1 MADGSCVVGD
11 AYEDFVRA
19 KVAAAPERG
28 FAPPLPLS
36 EDLFPFQ
43 REMVRWVLARGCAVH
58 DLGRGVSLRVTVC
71 ASGRDGVQ
79 VVATAQR
86 SVTTGSGAVEVAVGC
101 GPDVAG
107 ALAELDRRL
116 RGGEEAAG

>member
-1 MADGSCVVGD
+1 MPADPD
-11 AYEDFVRA
+11 E
-19 KVAAAPERG
+19 
-28 FAPPLPLS
+28 
-36 EDLFPFQ
+36 
-43 REMVRWVLARGCAVH
+43 VLARAF
-58 DLGRGVSLRVTVC
+58 RGVQRAFGHNASLRLTLC

-79 VVATAQR
+79 LVATAQR

-101 GPDVAG
+101 GTDVAG